1 MPYSIF
7 QGPIMLSHGLGV
19 TVGIFSLDTV
29 RKNIV
34 EYLVAKKYDVWLFE
48 WRAAASGKTTKLLGI
63 LF

>member
-1 MPYSIF
+1 
-7 QGPIMLSHGLGV
+7 MLSHGLGV

-48 WRAAASGKTTKLLGI
+48 WRAAASGKIILNLIQTKDCELI
-63 LF
+63 M